1 MIDQQQ
7 FLYNVYNQILQEMS
21 VLGSGAI
28 GGFSAP
34 QPTILKKR
42 RRKKRKVQENASEQF
57 NLSLLLSQLHK

>member
-21 VLGSGAI
+21 VLGGGAI

-34 QPTILKKR
+34 QQTIIKKR
-42 RRKKRKVQENASEQF
+42 RRKKRKVQENASEKF
-57 NLSLLLSQLHK
+57 NLSLLLSQ